1 MNQNSPD
8 NYSQQ
13 LQDYVQERIRQ
24 YDPSLSQTDIYIAY
38 THVRY
43 VINMIMGV
51 EHNISL
57 PKGSKKV
64 SEEIYI
70 LSKGILDTLLPIR
83 G

>member
-1 MNQNSPD
+1 MNQNSSD

-24 YDPSLSQTDIYIAY
+24 YDNSLSQTDMYIAY

-43 VINMIMGV
+43 VVNMIMGV

-64 SEEIYI
+64 SEEVYN
-70 LSKGILDTLLPIR
+70 LSKGILDTILPVR